1 MNHEMILHQ
10 FEDIE
15 QKVDQLIEVRKNLEA
30 ENLHLKDKVD
40 ALELQLQSKVDA
52 ENSYALE
59 RETIGQKVAILLER
73 LGLSTE
79 VKKAPDDVPEEKSRW
94 S

>member
-1 MNHEMILHQ
+1 MILHQ

-15 QKVDQLIEVRKNLEA
+15 RKVEQLIEVRNILEA
-30 ENLHLKDKVD
+30 ENLQLKDKVG
-40 ALELQLQSKVDA
+40 ALEMQLQSKVDA

-59 RETIGQKVAILLER
+59 RETIGQKVTILLER

-79 VKKAPDDVPEEKSRW
+79 VQKAPDDGPEEQSRW

>member
-1 MNHEMILHQ
+1 MILRQ

-15 QKVDQLIEVRKNLEA
+15 QKVEQLIELRKSLEA
-30 ENLHLKDKVD
+30 ENLQLKDKVD
-40 ALELQLQSKVDA
+40 ALEIQLQSKVDA
-52 ENSYALE
+52 ENSHALE
-59 RETIGQKVAILLER
+59 RETIGQKVASLLER

-79 VKKAPDDVPEEKSRW
+79 AKKAPDDVSKEQSRW